1 MPEGVVPEGVVFEGV
16 VPEGAVPE
24 GVVSGGVVSGGVG
37 PSAVWQGSP
46 GMAFFTDFVVTGAVR
61 GADATSTPAEV
72 TALLGDG
79 FVESRTGLG
88 QLLRCYDLV
97 EFAWER
103 EGDGLRGFCITV
115 QAHRLD
121 VPLPVDEL
129 AADLDRAGFPLV
141 EVAPDGVGCRRF
153 VRADSRVGVLVD
165 EGSGQ
170 VLALTAPAWFAPGP
184 RGERSPWSRE
194 AGRDRVRHLV
204 GLGAAE
210 REAWARRQPDE
221 ADEAARR
228 WWFLWVACRPLL
240 PDEGKRRFGHDRS
253 VWEVLALWLLG
264 ACESAGVLDR
274 TDAVCEIVRY
284 GLLEPD
290 AAVRA
295 CLDAVPV
302 SRADVATRES
312 TPYARENL
320 VAVNASRAAKR
331 LTLAAG
337 ELLPRVRDRA
347 LRAEVEAWLELRTRL
362 M

>member
-1 MPEGVVPEGVVFEGV
+1 MLPEAE
-16 VPEGAVPE
+16 
-24 GVVSGGVVSGGVG
+24 G
-37 PSAVWQGSP
+37 PSTVRQGSP

-72 TALLGDG
+72 TGLLGDA
-79 FVESRTGLG
+79 FVESRTGPG
-88 QLLRCYDLV
+88 QLLRSYELV
-97 EFAWER
+97 EVAWER
-103 EGDGLRGFCITV
+103 EGDGWRGLYVTV

-121 VPLPVDEL
+121 VPLSVDAL
-129 AADLDRAGFPLV
+129 AADLERAGFPLV

-153 VRADSRVGVLVD
+153 VRADSRVAVLAD
-165 EGSGQ
+165 EESGQ
-170 VLALTAPAWFAPGP
+170 VVAMMVPAWFAPGP
-184 RGERSPWSRE
+184 RGEPSPWSRE

-204 GLGAAE
+204 GLGAPE
-210 REAWARRQPDE
+210 RDAWARRRQPDE
-221 ADEAARR
+221 AARW
-228 WWFLWVACRPLL
+228 WWFLWVACRQLL
-240 PDEGKRRFGHDRS
+240 PDEGERRFGHDRS

-264 ACESAGVLDR
+264 ACEAAGVLDR

-295 CLDAVPV
+295 CLDAIPV

-312 TPYARENL
+312 TPYAQETL
-320 VAVNASRAAKR
+320 AAVNASRAAKR
-331 LTLAAG
+331 LSLAAG
-337 ELLPRVRDRA
+337 ELLPRVGDPA

>member
-1 MPEGVVPEGVVFEGV
+1 MVPEAE
-16 VPEGAVPE
+16 
-24 GVVSGGVVSGGVG
+24 G
-37 PSAVWQGSP
+37 PSTVRQVSP

-72 TALLGDG
+72 TGLLGDA
-79 FVESRTGLG
+79 FAESRTGPG
-88 QLLRCYDLV
+88 QLLRCYALV
-97 EFAWER
+97 EVAWER
-103 EGDGLRGFCITV
+103 EGDGWRGLYITV
-115 QAHRLD
+115 QAHRAKP
-121 VPLPVDEL
+121 PLSVD
-129 AADLDRAGFPLV
+129 DLSTTLERIGFPLV

-153 VRADSRVGVLVD
+153 VRADSRVGVLAD
-165 EGSGQ
+165 EESGQ
-170 VLALTAPAWFAPGP
+170 VLAMTSPAWFAPGP
-184 RGERSPWSRE
+184 RGEPTPRSRE

-210 REAWARRQPDE
+210 REDWARRRQPGE
-221 ADEAARR
+221 ADEAARW
-228 WWFLWVACRPLL
+228 WWFLWVACRQLL
-240 PDEGKRRFGHDRS
+240 PDKGERRFGHDRS
-253 VWEVLALWLLG
+253 VWEVLGLWLLG
-264 ACESAGVLDR
+264 SCEAAGVLDR

-290 AAVRA
+290 TAVRA

-331 LTLAAG
+331 LSLAAG

>member
-1 MPEGVVPEGVVFEGV
+1 MVPEAE
-16 VPEGAVPE
+16 
-24 GVVSGGVVSGGVG
+24 G
-37 PSAVWQGSP
+37 PSTVRQLSP

-72 TALLGDG
+72 TGLLGDG
-79 FVESRTGLG
+79 FVESWTGPG
-88 QLLRCYDLV
+88 QLLRCYELV
-97 EFAWER
+97 EVAWER
-103 EGDGLRGFCITV
+103 EGGGWRGLYVTV

-121 VPLPVDEL
+121 VPLSVDAL
-129 AADLDRAGFPLV
+129 ATDLERVGFPLV

-153 VRADSRVGVLVD
+153 VRADSRVAVLAD
-165 EGSGQ
+165 EESGQ
-170 VLALTAPAWFAPGP
+170 VLAMTVPAWFAPGP
-184 RGERSPWSRE
+184 RGEPSPWSRE

-210 REAWARRQPDE
+210 REDWARRRQPDE
-221 ADEAARR
+221 ADEAARW
-228 WWFLWVACRPLL
+228 WWFLWVACRQLL
-240 PDEGKRRFGHDRS
+240 PGQGERRLGHDRS
-253 VWEVLALWLLG
+253 AWEALALWLLG
-264 ACESAGVLDR
+264 ACEAAGVLDR

-290 AAVRA
+290 TAVRA

-302 SRADVATRES
+302 SRADVATRDS
-312 TPYARENL
+312 TAYARETL

-331 LTLAAG
+331 LSLAAG
-337 ELLPRVRDRA
+337 ELLSRVGDPA

>member
-1 MPEGVVPEGVVFEGV
+1 MGPLTNRQ
-16 VPEGAVPE
+16 
-24 GVVSGGVVSGGVG
+24 VS
-37 PSAVWQGSP
+37 A

-79 FVESRTGLG
+79 FVESRTRLG

-97 EFAWER
+97 EVAWER

-165 EGSGQ
+165 EESGQ

-184 RGERSPWSRE
+184 RGEPSPWPRE
-194 AGRDRVRHLV
+194 AGRDRVRHLA

-210 REAWARRQPDE
+210 REAWARRRQRGQRLPGRQ
-221 ADEAARR
+221 AARPR
-228 WWFLWVACRPLL
+228 GRGAAAPGTGPCAAGRGGGLAGA
-240 PDEGKRRFGHDRS
+240 PD
-253 VWEVLALWLLG
+253 
-264 ACESAGVLDR
+264 
-274 TDAVCEIVRY
+274 
-284 GLLEPD
+284 P
-290 AAVRA
+290 
-295 CLDAVPV
+295 
-302 SRADVATRES
+302 ADVSPRAWAGPPSQRS
-312 TPYARENL
+312 SVPARL
-320 VAVNASRAAKR
+320 AVDRAMRFQVLIVKIRASRWASSSSVKCAAAR
-331 LTLAAG
+331 S
-337 ELLPRVRDRA
+337 
-347 LRAEVEAWLELRTRL
+347 
-362 M
+362 

>member
-1 MPEGVVPEGVVFEGV
+1 MGPLTNRQ
-16 VPEGAVPE
+16 
-24 GVVSGGVVSGGVG
+24 VS
-37 PSAVWQGSP
+37 A

-97 EFAWER
+97 EVAWER

-115 QAHRLD
+115 QTHRLD

-165 EGSGQ
+165 EESGQ

-184 RGERSPWSRE
+184 RGEPSPWPRE
-194 AGRDRVRHLV
+194 AGRDRVRHLA

-210 REAWARRQPDE
+210 REAWARRRQPDE
-221 ADEAARR
+221 ADAAARW
-228 WWFLWVACRPLL
+228 WWFLWTSCRQLL
-240 PDEGKRRFGHDRS
+240 PGEGAQRFGHDRS
-253 VWEVLALWLLG
+253 VWQELGLWLLD
-264 ACESAGVLDR
+264 ACELVGVLDR
-274 TDAVCEIVRY
+274 TDAVCETVRY

-312 TPYARENL
+312 TPYTRENL
-320 VAVNASRAAKR
+320 AAVNASRAAKR